1 MYDVHTHFIPTE
13 VMDWLDEN
21 KRRVN
26 AEKEKRDADKSVFLN
41 INGKWAFELKELFID
56 EQLYIEKQKESG
68 VVQSL
73 VSPIPQ
79 LFLYEFEKETTL
91 ELSKVYN
98 DSLCRMSKSF
108 PSIAGLAAL
117 PLNAPG
123 LAADELSR
131 AMSNG
136 LKGAIIGPGCG
147 NLLLT
152 DAAFTPLWEEAN
164 RLGAVIFIHPLLSE
178 DPRLRQRMMPNLI
191 GVPWETT
198 LCATDILLSGMM
210 DKYPRVKILLAHGG
224 GLLPYQVGRLDKG
237 YSQWKQVK
245 SALQA
250 PPSEYLK
257 RFWYD
262 SVLWNSEALQ
272 YLLKLVGEEKVL
284 PGSDFP
290 FDLCAWPPLLAENE
304 AAYLSFVGD
313 SRS

>member
-1 MYDVHTHFIPTE
+1 MHDVHTHFIPTE

-26 AEKEKRDADKSVFLN
+26 AAKEKRDADKSVFLT

-56 EQLYIEKQKESG
+56 ELLYVGKQKESG
-68 VVQSL
+68 IVQSL

-79 LFLYEFEKETTL
+79 LFLYEFDKDTTH

-98 DSLCRMSKSF
+98 DALSRMSKSF
-108 PSIAGLAAL
+108 PSIAGLATL

-131 AMSNG
+131 SMSKG

-152 DAAFTPLWEEAN
+152 DASFTPLWEEAD

-210 DKYPRVKILLAHGG
+210 DKYPRVKLLLAHGG

-257 RFWYD
+257 RFWFD

-272 YLLKLVGEEKVL
+272 YLLKLVGEEHVL

-304 AAYLSFVGD
+304 AAYRSFVGD
-313 SRS
+313 FRS